1 MDAWKLPTSLCVS
14 GTDYKIRT
22 DFRVVLDILEAMN
35 DPDLFLPDASEEE
48 IALVRSDTMV
58 QILYEDYQTIPPED
72 FAEAC
77 EKALDFIDMGMK
89 DDGKKKPHSMDWQQ
103 DAQII
108 IPAINRV
115 QGCEIRALPYLHWWT
130 FWGAYME
137 IGDCLFSQVVNIR
150 QKKAKHKKL
159 EKWEK
164 EFWNANKDLI
174 TLQKKI
180 SVEQKKEMDNLEK
193 WL

>member
-1 MDAWKLPTSLCVS
+1 MDAWKLPTSLCVG

-35 DPDLFLPDASEEE
+35 DPDLFLPDASEKE
-48 IALVRSDTMV
+48 IAMVRSDTMV

-89 DDGKKKPHSMDWQQ
+89 DDGKKKPHTMDWQQ

-130 FWGAYME
+130 FLGAYME

-164 EFWNANKDLI
+164 EFLNANKDLI

>member
-1 MDAWKLPTSLCVS
+1 
-14 GTDYKIRT
+14 
-22 DFRVVLDILEAMN
+22 
-35 DPDLFLPDASEEE
+35 
-48 IALVRSDTMV
+48 
-58 QILYEDYQTIPPED
+58 
-72 FAEAC
+72 
-77 EKALDFIDMGMK
+77 
-89 DDGKKKPHSMDWQQ
+89 
-103 DAQII
+103 
-108 IPAINRV
+108 
-115 QGCEIRALPYLHWWT
+115 
-130 FWGAYME
+130 ME

-164 EFWNANKDLI
+164 EFLNANKDLI